1 MPSFDYKRL
10 LPHLYAVLGF
20 ILVACIYAS
29 PALQGKRLAQHDA
42 VQAEAAAHE
51 VKEFHKQT
59 GEWSAWTNSMFGG
72 MPAYLIATDYP
83 QSLTTRLGRILGG
96 FLPEPI
102 GHLFTMMLGM
112 YVLLLALR
120 ARGWLAAL
128 GSVGFAFASYHLMYI
143 QAGHMSK
150 IIALA
155 WMPGILAGVLWAW
168 RGRPLLGGAV
178 LALFLGLNLYGNH
191 VQITYYAF
199 ISIAVLG
206 VIEGAAALREGRLK
220 SFALGSAALAVGAV
234 LAVGTHATRL
244 WTTEQ
249 YSRESIRGK
258 SELTTKTT
266 GSRPGQSAA
275 NGLDKDYAFNWSYGK
290 AESFTLLIPGFY
302 GGKSSGGL
310 DTKSETY
317 KAMVA
322 RGVDAAAAKQ
332 FAEQGAPMYFGSQPG
347 TSGSAYAGA
356 IVLFLFV
363 LGLFIVKDR
372 LKWWLLGM
380 TALFLM
386 LSWGK
391 NFLLLNGPFFDYFP
405 AYNKFRAVTMLLS
418 VIQVFLAAGAVL
430 ALKTILDEKPS
441 GSASRFA
448 QIRRPFLISLGLTA
462 GLCVLLALVPGV
474 FMEFRSENDAALLG
488 QIFGS
493 AEAGNEF
500 VRTLVA
506 DRESLFRTDALR
518 SALFIL
524 VAAGLLWAFLTNKLR
539 AAVLLPALT
548 LLVLLDLFPVG
559 KRYFNNGD
567 FVSKAAQQELFTPSP
582 ADQQIL
588 ADKALSYRV
597 FDGTRDAF
605 SDAHASYYHK
615 SVGGYHGAKM
625 KRFQEVVEYQLAK
638 SPMNLQV
645 LNMLNTKYFLLPNQ
659 QTGQP
664 AAQQNPEALG
674 NAWFVSNYRLVA
686 NADEEMAGL
695 TGLNPRQTALVDKR
709 FESFLNGLKISPDS
723 AANRI
728 ELTAYKPNALT
739 YRSTTTSP
747 QLAVFSEI
755 YYRGNE
761 DWKAYVDG
769 KETPHFRADYLLRA
783 MVVPAG
789 QHTIEFKFEPPAVS
803 IGHTIDLVCS
813 LLLVGFLALA
823 VVVEV
828 RKKKTT

>member
-51 VKEFHKQT
+51 VKEYHQQT

-83 QSLTTRLGRILGG
+83 QSFTTRLGRILGG

-112 YVLLLALR
+112 YVLLLALW
-120 ARGWLAAL
+120 ARGWLAVL
-128 GSVGFAFASYHLMYI
+128 GSVAFAFASYHLMYI

-199 ISIAVLG
+199 IAIAVLG
-206 VIEGAAALREGRLK
+206 VIEGVAAVREGRLK
-220 SFALGSAALAVGAV
+220 SFALGSVALAGGAA

-244 WTTEQ
+244 WTTQQ
-249 YSRESIRGK
+249 YSGYSMRGK

-266 GSRPGQSAA
+266 GTNPSQSAA
-275 NGLDKDYAFNWSYGK
+275 NGLDKEYAFNWSYGK

-317 KAMVA
+317 KAMTA
-322 RGVDAAAAKQ
+322 KGVDAAAARQ
-332 FAEQGAPMYFGSQPG
+332 FVEQGAPMYFGSQPG

-356 IVLFLFV
+356 IVMFLFV
-363 LGLFIVKDR
+363 LAMFIVKDR

-380 TALFLM
+380 AGLFLM

-391 NFLLLNGPFFDYFP
+391 NFGLLNDPFFDYFP

-430 ALKTILDEKPS
+430 ALKTIFDEKPPFES
-441 GSASRFA
+441 
-448 QIRRPFLISLGLTA
+448 IKRPFLISLGLTA
-462 GLCVLLALVPGV
+462 GLSGLLALLPGL
-474 FMEFRSENDAALLG
+474 FMDFRGENDAAILA
-488 QIFGS
+488 QVFGS
-493 AEAGNEF
+493 PEAGNEF
-500 VRTLVA
+500 SRTLIA
-506 DRESLFRTDALR
+506 DRQSLFRADALR

-524 VAAGLLWAFLTNKLR
+524 VAAGLLWAFLTNKLK
-539 AAVLLPALT
+539 AAVVLPVLT
-548 LLVLLDLFPVG
+548 VLMVLDLFPVG

-567 FVSKAAQQELFTPSP
+567 FVSKAAQQQTFTPSP
-582 ADQQIL
+582 ADEQIL
-588 ADKALSYRV
+588 RDKSLSYRV
-597 FDGTRDAF
+597 FDGTTDAF
-605 SDAHASYYHK
+605 SDARASYYHK

-625 KRFQEVVEYQLAK
+625 KRFQEVIEYQLRKEPLNVA
-638 SPMNLQV
+638 V
-645 LNMLNTKYFLLPNQ
+645 LNMLNTKYFILPDR

-664 AAQQNPEALG
+664 AAQQNPDALG
-674 NAWFVSNYRLVA
+674 NAWFVPDYKIVV

-695 TGLNPRQTALVDKR
+695 TNLNPRQTALVDKR
-709 FESFLNGLKISPDS
+709 FESLLNGLKIQPDS

-755 YYRGNE
+755 FYRGND

-769 KETPHFRADYLLRA
+769 KETPHFRANYLLRA

-803 IGHTIDLVCS
+803 TGHTIDLISS
-813 LLLVGFLALA
+813 LLLVVFLVVA
-823 VVVEV
+823 VGVEV
-828 RKKKTT
+828 RKKPKP

>member
-51 VKEFHKQT
+51 VKEYHQRT

-120 ARGWLAAL
+120 ARGWLAML
-128 GSVGFAFASYHLMYI
+128 GSIAFAFASYHLMYI

-191 VQITYYAF
+191 VQITYYTF
-199 ISIAVLG
+199 IAIAVLG
-206 VIEGAAALREGRLK
+206 VIEGVAAVREGRLQ
-220 SFALGSAALAVGAV
+220 SFLLGSVALTVGAA

-244 WTTEQ
+244 WTTQQ
-249 YSRESIRGK
+249 YSGESMRGK
-258 SELTTKTT
+258 SELTAKTT
-266 GSRPGQSAA
+266 GNTPAGQSAA
-275 NGLDKDYAFNWSYGK
+275 NGLDKEYAFNWSYGK

-317 KAMVA
+317 KAMTA
-322 RGVDAAAAKQ
+322 KGVDAAAAKQ
-332 FAEQGAPMYFGSQPG
+332 FVEQGAPMYFGSQPG

-363 LGLFIVKDR
+363 LAMFIVQDR

-391 NFLLLNGPFFDYFP
+391 NFGLLNDPFFDYFP

-430 ALKTILDEKPS
+430 ALKTIFDEKPT
-441 GSASRFA
+441 FET
-448 QIRRPFLISLGLTA
+448 IKRPFLLSLGLTA
-462 GLCVLLALVPGV
+462 GLCGLLALVPGV
-474 FMEFRSENDAALLG
+474 FMDFRGENDAAVLA

-493 AEAGNEF
+493 PEAGNEF
-500 VRTLVA
+500 VRTLTD
-506 DRESLFRTDALR
+506 DRQSLFRSDALR

-524 VAAGLLWAFLTNKLR
+524 VAAGLLWAFLTNKLK
-539 AAVLLPALT
+539 AAVVLPALT
-548 LLVLLDLFPVG
+548 LLVLVDLFPVG

-567 FVSKAAQQELFTPSP
+567 FLSKAAQQQTFTPSP
-582 ADQQIL
+582 ADEQIL
-588 ADKALSYRV
+588 RDKALSYRV
-597 FDGTRDAF
+597 FDGTTDAF
-605 SDAHASYYHK
+605 SDARVSYYHK

-625 KRFQEVVEYQLAK
+625 KRFQEVIEYQFRKQPLNVA
-638 SPMNLQV
+638 V
-645 LNMLNTKYFLLPNQ
+645 LNMLNTKYFILPNPQ
-659 QTGQP
+659 SGQP
-664 AAQQNPEALG
+664 VAQQNPEALG
-674 NAWFVSNYRLVA
+674 NVWFVSAYKIVA

-695 TGLNPRQTALVDKR
+695 TGLNPRQTALVDRR
-709 FESFLNGLKISPDS
+709 FESSLNGLRIQPDS

-761 DWKAYVDG
+761 DWKAFVDG
-769 KETPHFRADYLLRA
+769 KETPHFRANYLLRA
-783 MVVPAG
+783 MVVPTG
-789 QHTIEFKFEPPAVS
+789 THTIEFRFEPPAVS
-803 IGHTIDLVCS
+803 TGHTVDLVSS
-813 LLLVGFLALA
+813 LLLVGFLVLA
-823 VVVEV
+823 VVLEV
-828 RKKKTT
+828 RKNK

>member
-20 ILVACIYAS
+20 ILIACIYAS
-29 PALQGKRLAQHDA
+29 PALQGKKLAQHDA
-42 VQAEAAAHE
+42 VQAQAAARE
-51 VKEFHKQT
+51 VKQFHEQT

-120 ARGWLAAL
+120 ARGWLAVL
-128 GSVGFAFASYHLMYI
+128 GSIAYAFASYNLMYI

-155 WMPGILAGVLWAW
+155 WMPGILAGALWAW
-168 RGRPLLGGAV
+168 RGRPLLGGAA
-178 LALFLGLNLYGNH
+178 LALFLGLDLYGNH

-199 ISIAVLG
+199 IAIAVLG
-206 VIEGAAALREGRLK
+206 VIEGVAAVREGRLK
-220 SFALGSAALAVGAV
+220 SFALGCAALALGAA

-244 WTTEQ
+244 WTTQQ
-249 YSRESIRGK
+249 YSGESMRGK
-258 SELTTKTT
+258 SELTAKTT
-266 GSRPGQSAA
+266 GTNPGQSAA
-275 NGLDKDYAFNWSYGK
+275 NGLDKEYAFNWSYGK

-310 DTKSETY
+310 DTKSATY
-317 KAMVA
+317 KAMTA
-322 RGVDAAAAKQ
+322 KGVDAAAARQ
-332 FAEQGAPMYFGSQPG
+332 FVEQGAPVYFGSQPS

-356 IVLFLFV
+356 IILFLFV
-363 LGLFIVKDR
+363 LGMFIVRDR

-380 TALFLM
+380 TTLFLM

-391 NFLLLNGPFFDYFP
+391 NFEALNYAFFDYFP

-418 VIQVFLAAGAVL
+418 VIQVFLATGAVL
-430 ALKTILDEKPS
+430 ALKTILDEKPTFS
-441 GSASRFA
+441 
-448 QIRRPFLISLGLTA
+448 QLKRPFLLSLGLTA
-462 GLCVLLALVPGV
+462 GVALLLALVPGV
-474 FMEFRSENDAALLG
+474 FLDFRGENDAAILAQL
-488 QIFGS
+488 FGS
-493 AEAGNEF
+493 PEAGNEF
-500 VRTLVA
+500 VRTLA
-506 DRESLFRTDALR
+506 DDRESLVRGDAFR
-518 SALFIL
+518 SVLFIL
-524 VAAGLLWAFLTNKLR
+524 VAAGLLWAFVTNRLK
-539 AAVLLPALT
+539 AAVLLPVLT
-548 LLVLLDLFPVG
+548 LLVLVDLFQVD

-567 FVSKAAQQELFTPSP
+567 FVTKAAQDETHAPTP
-582 ADQQIL
+582 ADEQIL

-597 FDGTRDAF
+597 FDNTTSTFGDAR
-605 SDAHASYYHK
+605 ASYFHK

-625 KRFQEVVEYQLAK
+625 KRFQEVVEHQLLK
-638 SPMNLQV
+638 NPMNVQV
-645 LNMLNTKYFLLPNQ
+645 LNMLNTKYFLLQNPQN
-659 QTGQP
+659 GQVVP
-664 AAQQNPEALG
+664 QQNPDALG
-674 NAWFVSNYRLVA
+674 NAWFVSAYKIVA

-695 TGLNPRQTALVDKR
+695 TTLNPRQTALVDKR
-709 FESFLNGLKISPDS
+709 FESFLNDLKISPDS
-723 AANRI
+723 VANRI

-739 YRSTTTSP
+739 YRSNATSP

-755 YYRGNE
+755 YYRGNA
-761 DWKAYVDG
+761 DWRAYVDG
-769 KETPHFRADYLLRA
+769 KATPHFRADYLLRA

-803 IGHTIDLVCS
+803 TGHTIDLVSS

-828 RKKKTT
+828 RTKGRA